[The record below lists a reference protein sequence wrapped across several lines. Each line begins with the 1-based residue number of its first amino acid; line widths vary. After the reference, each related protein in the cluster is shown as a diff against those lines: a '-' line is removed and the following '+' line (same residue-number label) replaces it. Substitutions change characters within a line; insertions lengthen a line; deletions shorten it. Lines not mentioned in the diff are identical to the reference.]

1 MRCSQAYE
9 WLICLIYATS
19 NEFSLSGR
27 NAFLMFPDS
36 LRESRSRRRICPSA
50 GHTRGAV
57 TFLAGN
63 RPGMR
68 WTWDRP
74 AVAAG
79 PARGWSRSAASRGRG
94 GRVPGETHRSVSRRL
109 VYPAGGRGPQWD
121 SRHERSR
128 DAPRSGFLTQPCSAP
143 ESEEGP
149 DSAHGHTATA
159 PPLPGE
165 GAGTHASRRGPRPIR
180 RRCLRG
186 TVVGHPGQFL
196 QEPPAARTGFAE
208 RIPPPQ
214 PRRPPASPQ
223 VPPPARRAGHSRSP
237 SPDPAASAAEA
248 GICSHVPS
256 RGPASPVTSALTLL

>member
-36 LRESRSRRRICPSA
+36 LRESRSRQRICPSA
-50 GHTRGAV
+50 GHTHGAV

-79 PARGWSRSAASRGRG
+79 PARGWSRSAACRGRG

-109 VYPAGGRGPQWD
+109 VYSAGGRGPQWD

-159 PPLPGE
+159 PPLPSE
-165 GAGTHASRRGPRPIR
+165 GAGTHASRRGLAPSA
-180 RRCLRG
+180 
-186 TVVGHPGQFL
+186 VGV
-196 QEPPAARTGFAE
+196 FAG
-208 RIPPPQ
+208 RWLLIPVSSCRN
-214 PRRPPASPQ
+214 RRP
-223 VPPPARRAGHSRSP
+223 
-237 SPDPAASAAEA
+237 
-248 GICSHVPS
+248 
-256 RGPASPVTSALTLL
+256 